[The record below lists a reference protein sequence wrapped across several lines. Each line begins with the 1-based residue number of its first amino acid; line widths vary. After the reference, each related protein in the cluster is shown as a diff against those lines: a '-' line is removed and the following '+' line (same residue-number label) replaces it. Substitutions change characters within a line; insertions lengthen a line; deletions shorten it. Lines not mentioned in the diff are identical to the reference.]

1 MISWKLN
8 GVGEKKSLS
17 NSGGFFIE
25 KGNFINDILNDE
37 KGIIIYPSGNKYLG
51 GVVNGKRQGVGK
63 VITPDGGIQ
72 QDGNWYEDEWID
84 ANKNNPYAVPLSFDG
99 SSIMVDVDFNGTKIQ
114 MTLDTGASLTLLNK
128 YKFYSLVALG
138 QIKIKNEQD
147 GSFTIA
153 NGDIVKGKIYVI
165 NKMKIGSYEIKNVE
179 FSVLEE
185 DTASN
190 LLGLNALLQPT
201 NSINID
207 LNAGEL
213 SF

>member
-1 MISWKLN
+1 M
-8 GVGEKKSLS
+8 
-17 NSGGFFIE
+17 
-25 KGNFINDILNDE
+25 
-37 KGIIIYPSGNKYLG
+37 
-51 GVVNGKRQGVGK
+51 
-63 VITPDGGIQ
+63 
-72 QDGNWYEDEWID
+72 
-84 ANKNNPYAVPLSFDG
+84 NPTKFY
-99 SSIMVDVDFNGTKIQ
+99 VDVTKRDLGEQIGNAMSVNVIERVLLRALQ
-114 MTLDTGASLTLLNK
+114 ALDMIADSVEDRWKSGEALQEIRLTKGKFMKLHIRKPKGESPVRDHLRAYPCFKKGRSWIMDTGASITSLNK

-153 NGDIVKGKIYVI
+153 NGDVVKGKIYVI

-185 DTASN
+185 DKASN

-207 LNAGEL
+207 INSGEL

>member
-1 MISWKLN
+1 MT
-8 GVGEKKSLS
+8 V
-17 NSGGFFIE
+17 
-25 KGNFINDILNDE
+25 
-37 KGIIIYPSGNKYLG
+37 
-51 GVVNGKRQGVGK
+51 
-63 VITPDGGIQ
+63 
-72 QDGNWYEDEWID
+72 
-84 ANKNNPYAVPLSFDG
+84 KNNYFW
-99 SSIMVDVDFNGTKIQ
+99 
-114 MTLDTGASLTLLNK
+114 
-128 YKFYSLVALG
+128 
-138 QIKIKNEQD
+138 IKENSEA
-147 GSFTIA
+147 GFIA